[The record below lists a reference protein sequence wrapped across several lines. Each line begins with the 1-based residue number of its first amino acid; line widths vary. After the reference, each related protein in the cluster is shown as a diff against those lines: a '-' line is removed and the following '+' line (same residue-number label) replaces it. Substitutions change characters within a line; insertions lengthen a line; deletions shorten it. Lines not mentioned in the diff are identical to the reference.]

1 MPKVTAKQIAERL
14 GISQAAVSI
23 VLNGKE
29 GVSEETRRLVLET
42 AEEIGFSSPKLE
54 TARKQHK
61 NLCFVFYVSQ
71 LVSIAENT
79 SFSSFVL
86 KGAESEASRLGY
98 SIFVRYFHA
107 GESFADQFESIR
119 TNIDGIIILGT
130 DITTDEAEA
139 EMRDFLSKMGPVPV
153 SVIDSEQNFDVADC
167 VVNDNFGGVYQAAEY
182 LISRGCRSV
191 GYLCSR
197 QRSPVFEQRESGLRA
212 ALEKYGLQ
220 PSPVIPTDV
229 SFDEAYQTMNRYLRE
244 AGPLPEAFFAEN
256 DVIAAAAIR
265 AFNAHNIR
273 IPGEI
278 SIIGFDDLPIC
289 DLTAPSLT
297 TVHSYKEQLGEV
309 AVRSIAARFRSEAS
323 SVNSGCIQSS
333 VSTILHIR
341 DSVK

>member
-29 GVSEETRRLVLET
+29 GVSEETRRLVLNT
-42 AEEIGFSSPKLE
+42 AEELGFSSPKLE
-54 TARKQHK
+54 AARKQHK

-86 KGAESEASRLGY
+86 KGAEAEASRLGY

-119 TNIDGIIILGT
+119 TNIDGIIIMGT
-130 DITTDEAEA
+130 DITDEAEA
-139 EMRDFLSKMGPVPV
+139 EMQDFLSKMGPVPV
-153 SVIDSEQNFDVADC
+153 SVIDSERNYGVADC
-167 VVNDNFGGVYQAAEY
+167 VVNDYFGGVCQAVEY
-182 LISRGCRSV
+182 LISQGCRSV
-191 GYLCSR
+191 GYLCGR
-197 QRSPVFEQRESGLRA
+197 QRVPVFLQRESGLRY
-212 ALEKYGLQ
+212 ALEKHGLQ
-220 PSPVIPTDV
+220 PSPVIPTEV
-229 SFDEAYQTMNRYLRE
+229 SFDEAYQTMNRYLQE
-244 AGPLPEAFFAEN
+244 SGQLPEAFFAEN

-265 AFNAHNIR
+265 AFNAHGIR
-273 IPGEI
+273 IPDQI

-297 TVHSYKEQLGEV
+297 TVHSFKEQLGEV
-309 AVRSIAARFRSEAS
+309 AVRSIAARFRSEGS
-323 SVNSGCIQSS
+323 SESSGCVKSS
-333 VSTILHIR
+333 VSTSLHIR
-341 DSVK
+341 ESVK